1 MFNAPRGKRAFAA
14 GIMMLASSTL
24 AGCVS
29 TVMPRAIKT
38 QTAMQGERP
47 VVLGSTVRANYT
59 PMEAPLA
66 CLARGLNLARRRP
79 LVIGVGEIKDYT
91 GRYSINEGNVVTQGG
106 ALMLYSALAKL
117 GGTVRVAER
126 YDPGIGERE
135 LAYTDRRQ
143 LGNGAPQQVDGKSV
157 PWVPYFG
164 GSIQGSD
171 YYIIGGI
178 TEANAN
184 IASGGAEIAI
194 NNIGVKRRT
203 FTQSVAIDLR
213 IVDSR
218 SLLVVD
224 AVSLQKQF
232 TGYEVGANTFRFFG
246 LDLFDVTIGAKAQ
259 EPMQL
264 GIRATIEEAAIRLV
278 GRVNQMEVSPCLQL
292 VGTRLPAQTSEQF
305 FRDAAAGK
313 APEIAKAAARSAGI
327 PEGAPAVAAGAPRQS
342 PQPVKPPPPVMASPL
357 IEAPQTA
364 RAGTKPLNE
373 VAAAGDP
380 GGSEMVVLTFEVNE
394 VNLPGA
400 AAAMLDRIVAMAR
413 NDGVMVALTTRDSE
427 TTYPAQRT
435 RLLDARLAGLIAAL
449 GNRGI
454 PIAAITV
461 EWRPDNADSTVYR
474 QGAGLQALARI
485 KIKT

>member
-24 AGCVS
+24 ASCVS
-29 TVMPRAIKT
+29 TIMPRAIKT
-38 QTAMQGERP
+38 QTVMNGERP

-143 LGNGAPQQVDGKSV
+143 LGNGAPQLVDGKSV

-164 GSIQGSD
+164 GTIQGSD
-171 YYIIGGI
+171 YYIVGGI

-184 IASGGAEIAI
+184 IASGGAEIAV
-194 NNIGVKRRT
+194 NNIGAKRRT

-264 GIRATIEEAAIRLV
+264 GIRATIEEAAIILV
-278 GRVNQMEVSPCLQL
+278 GRVNQMDVSPCLQL
-292 VGTRLPAQTSEQF
+292 IGTRLPTRTSEQF
-305 FRDAAAGK
+305 FREAVSGK
-313 APEIAKAAARSAGI
+313 APEISKAASRIAGL
-327 PEGAPAVAAGAPRQS
+327 PNGAPAELAKA
-342 PQPVKPPPPVMASPL
+342 PPPARSMTDHA
-357 IEAPQTA
+357 APQTSHA
-364 RAGTKPLNE
+364 ADKPLNQI
-373 VAAAGDP
+373 AASGNAD
-380 GGSEMVVLTFEVNE
+380 GSEMVVLTFEVNE

-413 NDGVMVALTTRDSE
+413 NDGVTVSLTTRDSE
-427 TTYPAQRT
+427 STFPAQRT

-449 GNRGI
+449 ATRGI
-454 PIAAITV
+454 PMAAITV

>member
-1 MFNAPRGKRAFAA
+1 MLNAPRGKRAFTA
-14 GIMMLASSTL
+14 GIIMLASSTL

-38 QTAMQGERP
+38 QTVMQGERP
-47 VVLGSTVRANYT
+47 VVLGSGIRSNYT

-79 LVIGVGEIKDYT
+79 LVIGVGDIKDYT

-135 LAYTDRRQ
+135 LAYMDRRQ
-143 LGNGAPQQVDGKSV
+143 LGNGTPQQVEGKSV

-171 YYIIGGI
+171 YYIVGGI

-184 IASGGAEIAI
+184 IASGGAEVAV

-203 FTQSVAIDLR
+203 FTQNVAIDLR

-224 AVSLQKQF
+224 AVSLQKQY

-264 GIRATIEEAAIRLV
+264 GIRATIEEAAILLV
-278 GRVNQMEVSPCLQL
+278 GRVNQMNVNPCLQL
-292 VGTRLPAQTSEQF
+292 AGTQLPTQASEQF
-305 FRDAAAGK
+305 FRDAVSGK
-313 APEIAKAAARSAGI
+313 APEIAQAAARSAGL
-327 PEGAPAVAAGAPRQS
+327 PTGAPADPAKA
-342 PQPVKPPPPVMASPL
+342 PPPPKPL
-357 IEAPQTA
+357 AENAAPQPASTN
-364 RAGTKPLNE
+364 TKPLNE
-373 VAAAGDP
+373 IPASGQANLG
-380 GGSEMVVLTFEVNE
+380 EMVVLTFEVNE
-394 VNLPGA
+394 VHLPGA
-400 AAAMLDRIVAMAR
+400 ALAMLDRIVALAR
-413 NDGVMVALTTRDSE
+413 KDGVMVALTTRDSE
-427 TTYPAQRT
+427 STFPAQRT
-435 RLLDARLAGLIAAL
+435 RLLDERIAGLIAAL
-449 GNRGI
+449 GARGI
-454 PIAAITV
+454 SAAAISV
-461 EWRPDNADSTVYR
+461 EWRPDNADSTIYR

-485 KIKT
+485 KIKS

>member
-1 MFNAPRGKRAFAA
+1 MSIASRVKRAFTA
-14 GIMMLASSTL
+14 GIIMLASSTL

-38 QTAMQGERP
+38 QTVMRGERP
-47 VVLGSTVRANYT
+47 VVLGSAVRVNYT

-79 LVIGVGEIKDYT
+79 LVIGVGDIKDYT

-126 YDPGIGERE
+126 YDPGIAERE
-135 LAYTDRRQ
+135 LAYMDRRQ
-143 LGNGAPQQVDGKSV
+143 LGNGTPQQVEGKSV

-171 YYIIGGI
+171 YYIVGGI

-184 IASGGAEIAI
+184 IASGGAEVAV

-203 FTQSVAIDLR
+203 FTQNVAIDLR

-218 SLLVVD
+218 SLLVLD
-224 AVSLQKQF
+224 AVSLQKQY

-246 LDLFDVTIGAKAQ
+246 LDLFDVNIGAKAQ

-264 GIRATIEEAAIRLV
+264 GIRATIEEAAILLV
-278 GRVNQMEVSPCLQL
+278 GRVNQMNVNPCLQL
-292 VGTRLPAQTSEQF
+292 AGTRLPTQASEQF
-305 FRDAAAGK
+305 FRDAVSGK
-313 APEIAKAAARSAGI
+313 SPEIAQAAARSAGI
-327 PEGAPAVAAGAPRQS
+327 STGTPADPAKA
-342 PQPVKPPPPVMASPL
+342 PPPPKPFVENA
-357 IEAPQTA
+357 APQPA
-364 RAGTKPLNE
+364 RTNTNTKPLNE
-373 VAAAGDP
+373 IAASGRTNP
-380 GGSEMVVLTFEVNE
+380 GEMVVLTFEVNE
-394 VNLPGA
+394 VYLPGTA
-400 AAAMLDRIVAMAR
+400 LAMLDRIVALAR
-413 NDGVMVALTTRDSE
+413 KDGVTVALTTRDSE
-427 TTYPAQRT
+427 STFPAQRT
-435 RLLDARLAGLIAAL
+435 RLLDERIAGLIAAL
-449 GNRGI
+449 GTRGI
-454 PIAAITV
+454 SAAAISV
-461 EWRPDNADSTVYR
+461 EWRPDNTDSTVYR

-485 KIKT
+485 KIKS